1 LRKSKPFIWA
11 FVALILASSGIVQ
24 AQEALKVLR
33 IVDFGGS
40 GLAQNESVALQNLVT
55 SYVIELKAFRV
66 TDSNGQELAL
76 KEAETAVL
84 LGQSKDIQPLVAD
97 YILSAQAERAG
108 NLLVFKMD
116 VTKTSNG
123 EKRSVADSFSSVNDL
138 ILAARRLTL
147 NLFNRQDEASPAN
160 AGAANAGVSASA
172 DAQIAME
179 GTPSLARVAGT
190 WNGDK
195 NIDRVTL
202 FPDGRGFAILGSGQR
217 MMLKAAIEGSAVIV
231 AQNQPNSPDFYRP
244 SLDLKSARIV
254 ASGARPWR
262 WVFTLSADGGSLV
275 GVKES
280 VFVTVTEQGQVSLDN
295 TYVRAAQWTRLYH

>member
-1 LRKSKPFIWA
+1 MRRSKPFTWA
-11 FVALILASSGIVQ
+11 FAALILVSSGIVQ

-40 GLAQNESVALQNLVT
+40 GLAENESVALQNLVT

-66 TDSNGQELAL
+66 TDSSGQELAL
-76 KEAETAVL
+76 KEAETAVQ

-108 NLLVFKMD
+108 NLLIFKMD
-116 VTKTSNG
+116 VTKASNG

-147 NLFNRQDEASPAN
+147 GLFNRQDEASPAS
-160 AGAANAGVSASA
+160 AGVPASA
-172 DAQIAME
+172 DAKIGMV
-179 GTPSLARVAGT
+179 GVPSLARVAGT

-217 MMLKAAIEGSAVIV
+217 MMLKVTIEGSAVIV
-231 AQNQPNSPDFYRP
+231 AQNQANSPDFYRP

-254 ASGARPWR
+254 ASGARPWQ
-262 WVFTLSADGGSLV
+262 WVFALSADGGSLV
-275 GVKES
+275 GIKES

-295 TYVRAAQWTRLYH
+295 TYVRAAQWTRLYR

>member
-1 LRKSKPFIWA
+1 MRKSKPFTWA
-11 FVALILASSGIVQ
+11 FVAFILVSPGIVQ

-33 IVDFGGS
+33 IVDFSGS

-55 SYVIELKAFRV
+55 SYVIELKTFRV
-66 TDSNGQELAL
+66 TDSSGQELAL

-97 YILSAQAERAG
+97 FILSAQAERAG

-116 VTKTSNG
+116 VTKVSTG
-123 EKRSVADSFSSVNDL
+123 EKRSVADSFSAVNDL

-147 NLFNRQDEASPAN
+147 SLFNRQDETAPATT
-160 AGAANAGVSASA
+160 GVSASA
-172 DAQIAME
+172 DAQVAKE
-179 GTPSLARVAGT
+179 SAPSLARVAGT

-195 NIDRVTL
+195 NIDRVTI
-202 FPDGRGFAILGSGQR
+202 FPDGQGFAILGSGQR
-217 MMLKAAIEGSAVIV
+217 MMLKAMIEGSAVIV
-231 AQNQPNSPDFYRP
+231 AQNQASSPDFYRP

-275 GVKES
+275 GIKES
-280 VFVTVTEQGQVSLDN
+280 VFVTVTEQGKVSLDN
-295 TYVRAAQWTRLYH
+295 TYVRTAQWTRLYH